1 MITKIFYS
9 LVLFWKINYN
19 ETNGLWF
26 FLTKISELNFWKIEL
41 IFEDNSWKKTSIYF
55 THKNISSE
63 NLSDKNTK
71 NWLIFWENKI
81 LENYIFEKI
90 NISDTKDFPFFE
102 NIQYYRE
109 LAFGVV
115 LTITSKC
122 NIFCYYCFNDI
133 DYEIKERNT
142 RENYGLDYWIKII
155 DDLYDQWTRVV
166 ILTWGEPM
174 VAPFF
179 WDLLKYLKNKWVFVH
194 INTNGTVLA
203 DSILKR
209 LNDNYSVNLMVS
221 LHEFNDKD
229 YYEVNRK
236 GLEMSFWIT
245 KVPASFKKMFTNKLN
260 QLRKVKQ
267 YPNLSLELLTILVWK
282 NILNLDKIY
291 EFAYNCWVEFHSWQF
306 FRLYSTKNNTWA
318 SKSMMDLAINRMYLL
333 NKKYWV
339 DNKIVDPVPFC
350 VTKNVERARSVID
363 GVLSDS
369 HDVKTIITTRW
380 DVQMMSA
387 YDNNFWNIKDTS
399 MKEVF
404 QSDFVKKQ
412 LNNWFLPKECQDC
425 KYKEECRGWSRMDAN
440 IVYGDY
446 GKFDPIWD
454 INNKIVE

>member
-19 ETNGLWF
+19 ETNSLWF

-41 IFEDNSWKKTSIYF
+41 IFEDNSWKKTSIFF
-55 THKNISSE
+55 THKNILSE
-63 NLSDKNTK
+63 NLSDNITK
-71 NWLIFWENKI
+71 NWEISWENKELI
-81 LENYIFEKI
+81 NFIFEEI
-90 NISDTKDFPFFE
+90 NITDTKDFPFFE

-155 DDLYDQWTRVV
+155 DDLYEQWTRVV

-179 WDLLKYLKNKWVFVH
+179 WDLLEYLKNKWVFVH

-203 DSILKR
+203 DVILKR

-221 LHEFNDKD
+221 LHEFNDHD

-245 KVPASFKKMFTNKLN
+245 KVPASFKKMFTNKLI
-260 QLRKVKQ
+260 QLRKVKK

-339 DNKIVDPVPFC
+339 NNKIVDPVPFC
-350 VTKNVERARSVID
+350 VTKNIERAKSVID

-380 DVQMMSA
+380 DIQMMSA

-399 MKEVF
+399 MREVF

-412 LNNWFLPKECQDC
+412 LNNWFLPKECHDC
-425 KYKEECRGWSRMDAN
+425 KHKEECRGWSRMDAN
-440 IVYGDY
+440 IVHGDY